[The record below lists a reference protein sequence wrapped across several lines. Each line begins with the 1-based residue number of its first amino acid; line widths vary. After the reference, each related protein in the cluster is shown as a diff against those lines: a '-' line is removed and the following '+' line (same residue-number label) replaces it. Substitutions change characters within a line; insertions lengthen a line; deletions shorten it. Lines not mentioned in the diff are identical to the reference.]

1 MVLLCWSEL
10 GVGFGPRF
18 AGSNSIQAVPNCPC
32 LEEVFLCYYCSLWFF
47 FLPQIKFGV
56 CHGGMFTSNGE
67 QEGISVECTFADS
80 LCFIV
85 NKFRRV
91 LGGRGW
97 GPVQW
102 GPSWT
107 NLDIALYRWMC
118 GPAQGEGPAQRW
130 DRARTPEQNDRHDK
144 KNYLPTTSLAGG
156 KKTFCSTHK
165 KLEDYWFWFTSRTFI
180 NYWSGL

>member
-1 MVLLCWSEL
+1 MFRRSLFVLLL
-10 GVGFGPRF
+10 FPLV
-18 AGSNSIQAVPNCPC
+18 
-32 LEEVFLCYYCSLWFF
+32 LF
-47 FLPQIKFGV
+47 FLRQIKFGV

-85 NKFRRV
+85 NRFRRV

-118 GPAQGEGPAQRW
+118 GPHRGRVLHKGGTGPGPLNRMTDTTKKITFPQHRW
-130 DRARTPEQNDRHDK
+130 REVKKRSVVHTRSLKITGSDLPPEPLSIIEAAFRNSVRMRTIATNQ
-144 KNYLPTTSLAGG
+144 S
-156 KKTFCSTHK
+156 
-165 KLEDYWFWFTSRTFI
+165 
-180 NYWSGL
+180 